1 MLKMLYRTHARF
13 CMVTGPYALGKSDA
27 SLGGVNMH
35 LKSMS
40 RCSWVVVGP
49 SSSGPIV
56 PRTV

>member
-1 MLKMLYRTHARF
+1 M
-13 CMVTGPYALGKSDA
+13 GKSDA

-49 SSSGPIV
+49 ISSGPIV
-56 PRTV
+56 PRTVWDLAGHIVGHLCSPSSGYSV